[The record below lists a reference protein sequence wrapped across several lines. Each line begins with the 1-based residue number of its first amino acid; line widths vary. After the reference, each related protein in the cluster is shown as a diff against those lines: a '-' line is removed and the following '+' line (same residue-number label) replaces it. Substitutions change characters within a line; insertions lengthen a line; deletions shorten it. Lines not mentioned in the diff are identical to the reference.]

1 MKHQLNQLHKL
12 IMPTGKKIGYKLFMF
27 KGPLIFRCTCWY
39 YKRRDARE
47 ARPKAARSGVY
58 KFAARAAHN
67 HDNWTIKFDLV

>member
-1 MKHQLNQLHKL
+1 
-12 IMPTGKKIGYKLFMF
+12 MF

-39 YKRRDARE
+39 YKRRDADLSE
-47 ARPKAARSGVY
+47 ARAKAARSKVY